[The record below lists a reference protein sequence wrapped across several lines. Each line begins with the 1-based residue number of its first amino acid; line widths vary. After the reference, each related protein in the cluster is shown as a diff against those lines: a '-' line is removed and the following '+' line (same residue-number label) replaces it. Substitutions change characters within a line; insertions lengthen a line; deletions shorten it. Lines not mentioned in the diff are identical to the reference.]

1 MAAVAVAVNF
11 DGDSVIN
18 RLMASKV
25 NLTNV
30 VKYALSDTVDDLL
43 LVEKMEMKRVFNN
56 PRPYTVNALF
66 GKYPSSAGVGIMK
79 AGIAAREFAG
89 KGTPAYK
96 YLNPNIHGGFR
107 RMKRSE
113 KGLQSMG
120 ILPSGVMT
128 VQGRNFPRDAYGD
141 IPGGQYTRMLAEL
154 GVVSNSG
161 AGLAA
166 LTGSKAAAKPRKN
179 PNTQF
184 FVMKRKGSGRP
195 FAIAE
200 RRGGQVNI
208 MLVFQTQVPYKKRYD
223 FYGIGKAT
231 ILERYPKHFS
241 RIFNRMNAKF
251 A

>member
-1 MAAVAVAVNF
+1 MAAVALAVKF
-11 DGDSVIN
+11 DGDAVID
-18 RLMASKV
+18 RLMKSKV

-43 LVEKMEMKRVFNN
+43 LVEKMEMKRAFDN

-66 GKYPSSAGVGIMK
+66 GKYPSSAGVGIMR
-79 AGIAAREFAG
+79 AGIAAREFGA

-96 YLNPNIHGGFR
+96 YLLPNIDGR
-107 RMKRSE
+107 PRNLKRSE
-113 KGLQSMG
+113 KGLQAIG
-120 ILPSGVMT
+120 VLPAGSFT
-128 VQGRNFPRDAYGD
+128 VQGRNFAKDAYGD

-166 LTGSKAAAKPRKN
+166 LTGSKGQAKPRKN
-179 PNTQF
+179 KNTQF
-184 FVMKRKGSGRP
+184 FVMRRKDGRA

-200 RRGGQVNI
+200 NKSGAKTI
-208 MLVFQTQVPYKKRYD
+208 MLVFTSTPKYKPRYD

>member
-1 MAAVAVAVNF
+1 MAAVALAVNF
-11 DGDSVIN
+11 DGDAVIN

-120 ILPSGVMT
+120 ILDDGIMT
-128 VQGRNFPRDAYGD
+128 IQGRDYPRDAYGD

-154 GVVSNSG
+154 GVVANGG

-166 LTGSKAAAKPRKN
+166 LTGSKAKAKPRKN
-179 PNTQF
+179 PSTQF
-184 FVMKRKGSGRP
+184 FVMKRQKGGRP

-200 RRGGQVNI
+200 RNGDNVRI
-208 MLVFQTQVPYKKRYD
+208 MLVWQTKRAYKKKYD